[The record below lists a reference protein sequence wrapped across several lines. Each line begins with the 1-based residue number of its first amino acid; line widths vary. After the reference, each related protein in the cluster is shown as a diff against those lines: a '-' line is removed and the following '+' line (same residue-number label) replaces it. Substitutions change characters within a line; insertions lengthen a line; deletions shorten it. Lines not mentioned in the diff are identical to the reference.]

1 MDLQLEE
8 SVVIVTGA
16 SRGLGRAIAE
26 ALLAEGARVV
36 VAARSREALDELAA
50 TAPDRVLA
58 VACDMT
64 DRAAVEAL
72 VPAAV
77 ERFGDLH
84 GVINNAGIAP
94 AGALLEM
101 DDDRWQEILAVNV
114 LAPVALT
121 RAAGRHFVT
130 RGGGKVVNVAS
141 TSGLR
146 GKATLAAYSSSKG
159 ALLRFTEAAGA
170 EWGKLNIQVNAIAP
184 GAFATEAQ
192 QMVLDDPDLLQ
203 RRLRKITARRMGR
216 LEEIGP
222 LACYLVS
229 PLSDY
234 VTGSIFVIDGG
245 EATKL

>member
-1 MDLQLEE
+1 MDLKLDG

-26 ALLAEGARVV
+26 ALLDEGANV
-36 VAARSREALDELAA
+36 VATARSRGSLDDLVAKE
-50 TAPDRVLA
+50 PDRVLA
-58 VACDMT
+58 IGCDMS
-64 DRAAVEAL
+64 DRPAVEAL

-84 GVINNAGIAP
+84 AVVNNAGIAP
-94 AGALLEM
+94 AGAVLEM
-101 DDDRWQEILAVNV
+101 SDERWEEILAVNV
-114 LAPVALT
+114 LGPVALA
-121 RAAGRHFVT
+121 RAAGRHFTT

-159 ALLRFTEAAGA
+159 ALLRFTEALAA
-170 EWGKLNIQVNAIAP
+170 EWGRHNIQVNAIAP

-192 QMVLDDPDLLQ
+192 HQVLDDPEILQ

-216 LEEIGP
+216 IEEIGP

-229 PLSDY
+229 PLADY
-234 VTGSIFVIDGG
+234 VTGATFVIDGG
-245 EATKL
+245 EVARL